1 MYRNIVIAIVLALV
15 LGFGFGDI
23 AWLQYPLKELGT
35 IFTSLLKMCVV
46 PLAFTSIA
54 KAIIDMHNGERV
66 SMHACGLMFGLSV
79 IGVALGLGLTWM
91 IGVPA
96 FAVTA
101 TDTVAVRA
109 PTVLSFINSCIPV
122 NVVQSLATG
131 NMLQVVTLAAIVG
144 WIGRKHPCRGS
155 ISYGLGIIHRI
166 FLSAANYVMLVAPV
180 GVFALLYPVVVKF
193 GLWMLQSYLCMFS
206 TLVTG
211 VFLFTLIV
219 SLPVLYLYKV
229 DGISFLRT
237 VFVEDI
243 ANAIAG
249 GASNTMGNRM
259 VLLKKNT
266 DIPHEVIDY
275 ITPIVSVLM
284 RVGSCICIGVYVM
297 YASYIFGVP
306 LGGADIVTVLLLTTV
321 ALMCAPGIIG
331 GTLMDC
337 AIIFAAVGIPLEA
350 VTFLFATDYIMDLIR
365 TVLNIQGGE
374 VVTACVGKTYET
386 VRNSRE

>member
-1 MYRNIVIAIVLALV
+1 MYRNIVVAIALALV
-15 LGFGFGDI
+15 LGLVFGDI
-23 AWLQYPLKELGT
+23 VWLQYPLKELGI

-54 KAIIDMHNGERV
+54 KAIIDMHNGELV
-66 SMHACGLMFGLSV
+66 SMHACGLMFGMSV
-79 IGVALGLGLTWM
+79 IGVALGLGLTWA

-96 FAVTA
+96 FAITA
-101 TDTVAVRA
+101 TDAVAVKA
-109 PTVLSFINSCIPV
+109 PTVLSFINGCIPV

-131 NMLQVVTLAAIVG
+131 NMLQIVTLAAIVG
-144 WIGRKHPCRGS
+144 LIGRKHSYRDS
-155 ISYGLGIIHRI
+155 ISNALGIIQSI
-166 FLSAANYVMLVAPV
+166 FLSAANYVMLVAPI

-193 GLWMLQSYLCMFS
+193 GLGVLQSYLCMFG
-206 TLVTG
+206 TLITG
-211 VFLFTLIV
+211 IVLFTLVV
-219 SLPVLYLYKV
+219 SLPLLYLYKA
-229 DGISFLRT
+229 DGITFLKT
-237 VFVEDI
+237 IFVEDI
-243 ANAIAG
+243 VNAIAG
-249 GASNTMGNRM
+249 GASNTIGNRM
-259 VLLKKNT
+259 VLLKRDT

-275 ITPIVSVLM
+275 LTPIVSVLM
-284 RVGSCICIGVYVM
+284 RVGSCICVGVYVM

-306 LGGADIVTVLLLTTV
+306 LGGADIVTVLLLTAV

-386 VRNSRE
+386 IHNSRE

>member
-1 MYRNIVIAIVLALV
+1 MYRNIVVAIALALV
-15 LGFGFGDI
+15 LGLVFGDI
-23 AWLQYPLKELGT
+23 VWLQYPLKELGI

-54 KAIIDMHNGERV
+54 KAIIDMHNGELV
-66 SMHACGLMFGLSV
+66 SMHACCLMFGMSV
-79 IGVALGLGLTWM
+79 IGVALGLGLTWL

-96 FAVTA
+96 FAITA
-101 TDTVAVRA
+101 TDTVAVKA
-109 PTVLSFINSCIPV
+109 PTVLSFINGCIPV

-131 NMLQVVTLAAIVG
+131 DMLQIVTLAAIVG
-144 WIGRKHPCRGS
+144 LIGRKHSYRDA
-155 ISYGLGIIHRI
+155 ISNALGIIQSI

-193 GLWMLQSYLCMFS
+193 GLGVLQSYLCMFG
-206 TLVTG
+206 TLITG
-211 VFLFTLIV
+211 IVLFTLVV
-219 SLPVLYLYKV
+219 SLPLLYLYKA
-229 DGISFLRT
+229 DGISFLKT
-237 VFVEDI
+237 IFVEDI
-243 ANAIAG
+243 VNAISG
-249 GASNTMGNRM
+249 GASNTIGNRM
-259 VLLKKNT
+259 VLLKKDT
-266 DIPHEVIDY
+266 DISHEVIDY
-275 ITPIVSVLM
+275 LTPIVSVLM
-284 RVGSCICIGVYVM
+284 RVGSCFCVGVYVM

-306 LGGADIVTVLLLTTV
+306 LGGAEIVTVLLLTVV

-374 VVTACVGKTYET
+374 VVTACVGETYET
-386 VRNSRE
+386 IHNSRE